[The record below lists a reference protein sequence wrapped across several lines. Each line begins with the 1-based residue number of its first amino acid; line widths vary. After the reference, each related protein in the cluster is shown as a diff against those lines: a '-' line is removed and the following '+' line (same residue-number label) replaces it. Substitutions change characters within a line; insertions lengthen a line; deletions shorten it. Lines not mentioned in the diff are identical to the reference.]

1 MPPQPL
7 WPARKRATH
16 RPATPSQRELAR
28 RAVREPSTTT
38 WQHRGLA
45 ALAVAVLGIGT
56 AGSVVLV
63 GNAERPAADPV
74 PQVVEAPAVE
84 RSVAAG
90 VPRPS
95 AFLRKSATTARSAG
109 TDGRPTRDSFR
120 RPLDSRTTTSI
131 ARALKAR
138 TAELA
143 AESKLT
149 EKRADELARKLAK
162 KRAKERA
169 EERERRKE
177 LLGDGKATLPV
188 PGAGVAAG
196 FGATGAWARYHTGL
210 DFSAGSGTAIHA
222 PRAGTVTTA
231 GSGRAG
237 GWAGTYVTIKHSD
250 GTSSLY
256 AHMSSVEVS
265 VGEEVSAGRVI
276 GRVGQ
281 TGRAFGP
288 HLHFEIYPAGVE
300 PGDVYNAVDPW
311 PWLHDLGL

>member
-1 MPPQPL
+1 MPRLPL
-7 WPARKRATH
+7 RPARKPAEH
-16 RPATPSQRELAR
+16 EPATPSQRSLAR
-28 RAVREPSTTT
+28 RAVPESTTSS
-38 WQHRGLA
+38 WRHRGVA
-45 ALAVAVLGIGT
+45 ALAVAVLGVAT

-63 GNAERPAADPV
+63 GNAEHPVVGGV
-74 PQVVEAPAVE
+74 PQAVERPAVE
-84 RSVAAG
+84 RSAAAG
-90 VPRPS
+90 VPRPK
-95 AFLRKSATTARSAG
+95 AFQRQTGAPGEADRPTRSSVRQALTDQSATTLSSALRS
-109 TDGRPTRDSFR
+109 RS
-120 RPLDSRTTTSI
+120 
-131 ARALKAR
+131 
-138 TAELA
+138 AELA
-143 AESKLT
+143 KEAKQT
-149 EKRADELARKLAK
+149 RARAQKLAE

-169 EERERRKE
+169 EKKAEARERRKK

-188 PGAGVAAG
+188 PGARVAAG
-196 FGATGAWARYHTGL
+196 FGATGAWARYHTGI

-231 GSGRAG
+231 GSGRAS

-265 VGEEVSAGRVI
+265 VGDEVSAGRVI